1 MNIWTPEIQCH
12 LASSLALTMKAR
24 LTDRIPIDVLL
35 FCNIENQQTLK
46 KFAIF
51 ADHTNA
57 WSEPRMKKPRV

>member
-12 LASSLALTMKAR
+12 RASSLALTMKAR

-57 WSEPRMKKPRV
+57 